1 MKLADFSKCFPLL
14 KKPSETFNYLKNKSK
29 SFKIDESDFD
39 SILFDFH
46 LQLVDNPKHMD
57 NPDAY
62 LKRSIK
68 NKLIDFNE
76 KEKKERNL
84 FDDLNEEVKSEDS
97 DYEIDKKTSEEKFEK
112 LVRLIDPSLTP
123 SQMEDLKIIIEEAK
137 NSFGEDINLKELAES
152 HGIEYNTLQ
161 KKIGR
166 IKERIS
172 PNSMRGMMSFTVP
185 KRNRWT
191 IKNIN
196 IPFDLQNY
204 SITQKQFKNK
214 QEVYFYKKYILNLE
228 LFIKN
233 EFYSWRYDDKN
244 EISFGELLKKIL
256 EEPDFAHIDNQ
267 IKIEILIHLMNIDLE
282 IDVKK
287 VMTSAIEMII
297 KNNFTNNND
306 NYAY

>member
-1 MKLADFSKCFPLL
+1 MKLADFSKCFPQL

-29 SFKIDESDFD
+29 SYKIEESDFD

-46 LQLVDNPKHMD
+46 LQLADNPKHMD

-84 FDDLNEEVKSEDS
+84 FDDLNEEIKSEDS
-97 DYEIDKKTSEEKFEK
+97 DYEIDKKTLEEKFEK
-112 LVRLIDPSLTP
+112 LVRLIDPSLTK

-137 NSFGEDINLKELAES
+137 NSFGEDINLKELAVIL
-152 HGIEYNTLQ
+152 GIEYNTLQ
-161 KKIGR
+161 KKISR

-233 EFYSWRYDDKN
+233 EFYSWAYDDTN
-244 EISFGELLKKIL
+244 EISFAELLKKIL

-267 IKIEILIHLMNIDLE
+267 IKIEILIHLMNIDFE
-282 IDVKK
+282 IDVRE
-287 VMTSAIEMII
+287 VMSAAIDMII

-306 NYAY
+306 NYAN

>member
-1 MKLADFSKCFPLL
+1 MKLADFSKCFPQL
-14 KKPSETFNYLKNKSK
+14 KNPSETFNYLKNKSK
-29 SFKIDESDFD
+29 SFKIEESDLD
-39 SILFDFH
+39 TILFDYY
-46 LQLVDNPKHMD
+46 LQLVDNPKQMK
-57 NPDAY
+57 NPDSY
-62 LKRSIK
+62 IPRSIVNKFNNFHKK
-68 NKLIDFNE
+68 NQ
-76 KEKKERNL
+76 KERNL
-84 FDDLNEEVKSEDS
+84 FDDLNEEIKSEYS
-97 DYEIDKKTSEEKFEK
+97 DYEIDKKTLEEKFEK
-112 LVRLIDPSLTP
+112 LLKLIEPSLTP
-123 SQMEDLKIIIEEAK
+123 SQMEDLKMLIDASK
-137 NSFGEDINLKELAES
+137 NSFGEDIDKKDLAES
-152 HGIEYNTLQ
+152 HEIELNTLQ
-161 KKIGR
+161 KKISR

-172 PNSMRGMMSFTVP
+172 PNSMRGMMTFTVP

-196 IPFDLQNY
+196 IPFDLENQ

-233 EFYSWRYDDKN
+233 ELYSWAYDDTN

-306 NYAY
+306 NYA

>member
-1 MKLADFSKCFPLL
+1 MKLTDFSKCFPQL
-14 KKPSETFNYLKNKSK
+14 KNHSKTFDYLKNQSK
-29 SFKIDESDFD
+29 SFKIDETDLDTIIFD
-39 SILFDFH
+39 YY
-46 LQLVDNPKHMD
+46 LQLVDNPKQMK
-57 NPDAY
+57 NPDSY
-62 LKRSIK
+62 IPRSIVNKFINFHKK
-68 NKLIDFNE
+68 NQ
-76 KEKKERNL
+76 KERIL
-84 FDDLNEEVKSEDS
+84 FDDFDEEIKSEDY
-97 DYEIDKKTSEEKFEK
+97 DYEIDKKTLEEKFEK
-112 LVRLIDPSLTP
+112 LVKLIEPSLTP
-123 SQMEDLKIIIEEAK
+123 SQMEDLKILIDASK
-137 NSFGEDINLKELAES
+137 NSFGEDIDKKDLAES
-152 HGIEYNTLQ
+152 HEIELNTLQ
-161 KKIGR
+161 KKISR

-196 IPFDLQNY
+196 IPFDLENY

-214 QEVYFYKKYILNLE
+214 QEVYLYKKYILNLE

-233 EFYSWRYDDKN
+233 EFYSWACDDTN

-256 EEPDFAHIDNQ
+256 EELDFAHIDNQ

-287 VMTSAIEMII
+287 VMTTAIEMII